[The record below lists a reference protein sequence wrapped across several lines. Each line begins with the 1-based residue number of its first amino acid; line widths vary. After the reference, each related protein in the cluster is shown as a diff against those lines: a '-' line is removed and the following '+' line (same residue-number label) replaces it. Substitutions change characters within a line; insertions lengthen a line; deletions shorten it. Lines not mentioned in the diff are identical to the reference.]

1 MKIDIVFDPV
11 CPWCFIGKRRL
22 DAALRMRPDLVAEI
36 TWRPFLLN
44 PEIPAEGLDRS
55 LYLIRKFGSEARI
68 KRVYG
73 AITQA
78 GLSED
83 IDFAF
88 DDIRRTPSS
97 MDAHRLVRFADR
109 HNGAAHAAV
118 EALFTAYFNH
128 GRNIGDPAQLVSIGK
143 DLGLDAEA
151 FGAYLESDADVDFI
165 LDENARA
172 HRQGLNGV
180 PSFVFE
186 GRLAISGA
194 HEASVLAR
202 MLDAAEA
209 GAAIN

>member
-22 DAALRMRPDLVAEI
+22 DAALRMRPGLVVET

-44 PEIPAEGLDRS
+44 PEMPAEGLDRS

-97 MDAHRLVRFADR
+97 MDAHRLVRFAGRDG
-109 HNGAAHAAV
+109 GAEAAV

-128 GRNIGDPAQLVSIGK
+128 GRNIGEPAVLVSIGQ
-143 DLGLDAEA
+143 DLGLDAAA
-151 FGAYLESDADVDFI
+151 FGAYLESDADVAFI

-194 HEASVLAR
+194 HEAAVLAR
-202 MLDAAEA
+202 LLDAAAA
-209 GAAIN
+209 GAAA